1 MSKKWVYSGN
11 NVFFLQ
17 PTKGEDKLRPAIYNV
32 EFSRM
37 QGFYLSKKYDKFE
50 MPPKHYG
57 ESEHSFSDTCLRTWE
72 NTDSNLGI
80 LLTGKKGTGKTLI
93 SKIIANK
100 MLENGYPVIII
111 KDSFSEDQAS
121 TSNPLVDFLS
131 EITTDVVLF
140 VDEYEKIFGESP
152 AFLPLMDG
160 VSNQSCRKMFLLTS
174 NSSKIESNMFS
185 RPSRI
190 RYVRN
195 YDNTPM
201 PVIMEMIDDLLV
213 NKDFKEDLLDI
224 LSGIDTVTVDVVMKL
239 ISEINIHNISASE
252 FIEYFNTDYDPY
264 GYNYT
269 IVMTDQNGKD
279 VSRPIKSTN
288 FTDLHFPLSS
298 VDEDDSVYMHF
309 KPIHSF
315 SNIFRIEEVL
325 GSKSIVAC
333 INFAELFGNIHHG
346 KEARLFSNLISKL
359 FATQDSASL
368 SLSKSLVEKAF
379 NITFVTKEEQP
390 EEENNT
396 IEIKTSSRALRAIK
410 KATEADQSSLFV
422 FNESYKQNM
431 SFQNYLIIHD
441 KDALIELVTMMTDDS
456 LFAEFIVN
464 EYIAFLQGESSFDQH
479 HTVINFRVKK
489 GKKMYSYVSNA
500 IDY

>member
-17 PTKGEDKLRPAIYNV
+17 PTIGEEKLRPAIYNV

-57 ESEHSFSDTCLRTWE
+57 KSEHSFSDTCLRTWE

-111 KDSFSEDQAS
+111 KDSFSEDQSS

-213 NKDFKEDLLDI
+213 NKDFKEDLLDV

-239 ISEINIHNISASE
+239 ISEINIHNIRPSE

-269 IVMTDQNGKD
+269 VVMTDQNGKEI
-279 VSRPIKSTN
+279 SKIMKNTN
-288 FTDLHFPLSS
+288 FNNLIFPLTDA
-298 VDEDDSVYMHF
+298 DEDECIYVNF
-309 KPIHSF
+309 KSMGSYLSI
-315 SNIFRIEEVL
+315 IRVEEVV
-325 GSKSIVAC
+325 GPKTIVGKLS
-333 INFAELFGNIHHG
+333 FAEFFAGLYKTRVTCLFNNYIS
-346 KEARLFSNLISKL
+346 RLFAILDASSLNL
-359 FATQDSASL
+359 A
-368 SLSKSLVEKAF
+368 KSLAEKAF
-379 NITFVTKEEQP
+379 NITFVQETEKSDDLAENSSESTSRIARISEQADK
-390 EEENNT
+390 
-396 IEIKTSSRALRAIK
+396 ISKTSV
-410 KATEADQSSLFV
+410 FV
-422 FNESYKQNM
+422 FNESYKHNIN
-431 SFQNYLIIHD
+431 FPNYLIVHNHE
-441 KDALIELVTMMTDDS
+441 ALIQLLTMVTMDS
-456 LFAEFIVN
+456 IFAEFLAN
-464 EYIAFLQGESSFDQH
+464 EYVNFLKGDSEFENY
-479 HTVINFRVKK
+479 HTVINFRTKK
-489 GKKMYSYVSNA
+489 GKKTYSYVSNRL
-500 IDY
+500 DY

>member
-17 PTKGEDKLRPAIYNV
+17 PTIGEEKLRPAIYNV

-57 ESEHSFSDTCLRTWE
+57 KSEHSFSDTCLRTWE

-111 KDSFSEDQAS
+111 KDSFSEDQSS

-213 NKDFKEDLLDI
+213 NKDFKEDLLDV

-239 ISEINIHNISASE
+239 ISEINIHNIRPSE

-269 IVMTDQNGKD
+269 VVMTDQNGKEI
-279 VSRPIKSTN
+279 SKIMKNTN
-288 FTDLHFPLSS
+288 F
-298 VDEDDSVYMHF
+298 
-309 KPIHSF
+309 
-315 SNIFRIEEVL
+315 N
-325 GSKSIVAC
+325 
-333 INFAELFGNIHHG
+333 NF
-346 KEARLFSNLISKL
+346 
-359 FATQDSASL
+359 T
-368 SLSKSLVEKAF
+368 
-379 NITFVTKEEQP
+379 
-390 EEENNT
+390 
-396 IEIKTSSRALRAIK
+396 
-410 KATEADQSSLFV
+410 
-422 FNESYKQNM
+422 
-431 SFQNYLIIHD
+431 
-441 KDALIELVTMMTDDS
+441 
-456 LFAEFIVN
+456 
-464 EYIAFLQGESSFDQH
+464 LQ
-479 HTVINFRVKK
+479 RV
-489 GKKMYSYVSNA
+489 
-500 IDY
+500 

>member
-17 PTKGEDKLRPAIYNV
+17 PTKGEEKLRPAIYNV

-111 KDSFSEDQAS
+111 KDSFSEDQFS
-121 TSNPLVDFLS
+121 TSNLLVDFLS

-239 ISEINIHNISASE
+239 ISEINIHNIPPSE

-269 IVMTDQNGKD
+269 VVMTDQNGKEI
-279 VSRPIKSTN
+279 SKIMKNKSFN
-288 FTDLHFPLSS
+288 NLVFPLNDA
-298 VDEDDSVYMHF
+298 DEDENIYAHF
-309 KPIHSF
+309 KSMGSYI
-315 SNIFRIEEVL
+315 NIIRVEEVL
-325 GSKSIVAC
+325 GPKTVVGKLAFAEFFSGIRKAKTTSIFNNYISRFFSIVDSST
-333 INFAELFGNIHHG
+333 L
-346 KEARLFSNLISKL
+346 NL
-359 FATQDSASL
+359 A
-368 SLSKSLVEKAF
+368 KSLAEKAF
-379 NITFVTKEEQP
+379 NITFVQKREKSDDLDQTSSESTSRISKIAEEADK
-390 EEENNT
+390 
-396 IEIKTSSRALRAIK
+396 ISKTSV
-410 KATEADQSSLFV
+410 FV
-422 FNESYKQNM
+422 FNKSYRHNLNF
-431 SFQNYLIIHD
+431 SNYLIVHD
-441 KDALIELVTMMTDDS
+441 LDALIQLLTMVTMDS
-456 LFAEFIVN
+456 IFAEFLAN
-464 EYIAFLQGESSFDQH
+464 EYVTFLKEDSEFENY

-489 GKKMYSYVSNA
+489 GKKVHSYVSNR